1 MPICPDCSSAFTR
14 RIPRTGLMRLLPFSK
29 HILCSHCGERSLI
42 LLQRRAPLAAERRIV
57 RQPMQRRQG
66 G

>member
-1 MPICPDCSSAFTR
+1 
-14 RIPRTGLMRLLPFSK
+14 MRLLPFSK